1 MLRTLEDHRAI
12 VDATLSAMR
21 RLAVA
26 FVVLC
31 LAACGDAHKPSRA
44 EQQATARA
52 FAVAVV
58 AGRAPAAR
66 ALVAKHAD
74 PAVLEQAK
82 RLSADFAEHRGRL
95 VGQPRQTGAA
105 QWAFTYRRRIN
116 GKKGSFS
123 REHGYLVVDTAD
135 GVTFAAIIGRVIDY
149 STHHDS
155 VLLPSKR

>member
-1 MLRTLEDHRAI
+1 LDTLEDHRAI

-26 FVVLC
+26 FLVLS

-44 EQQATARA
+44 EHQATARA

-82 RLSADFAEHRGRL
+82 RLSADFPAHPRRP
-95 VGQPRQTGAA
+95 VGPPRQ
-105 QWAFTYRRRIN
+105 
-116 GKKGSFS
+116 
-123 REHGYLVVDTAD
+123 
-135 GVTFAAIIGRVIDY
+135 
-149 STHHDS
+149 
-155 VLLPSKR
+155 